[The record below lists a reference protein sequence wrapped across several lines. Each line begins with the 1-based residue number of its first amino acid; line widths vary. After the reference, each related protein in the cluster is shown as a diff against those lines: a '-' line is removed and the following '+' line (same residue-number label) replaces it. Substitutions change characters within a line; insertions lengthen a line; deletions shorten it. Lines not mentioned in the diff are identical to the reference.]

1 MFAAS
6 DDKSIDPSGL
16 FSALMDNFP
25 DMIHSVDDQGNI
37 IFFNRMALSLL
48 GYEEHQLSGMNI
60 RQLYAPEVLEAV
72 EKGFLELKQT
82 GEKRVESLFIARDG
96 TRIPVEQ
103 RTLAL
108 CDEKGSFVQTFTV
121 SRDIRKLKEMQ
132 DGMLHA
138 GRLAAIGE
146 LAAGVVH
153 DINNPLTA
161 VALANTVLQQ
171 LIDGRVS
178 MPDDLRAQ
186 ADELFAMI
194 KESTDTIENIASRLR
209 DFSRGVKDQHM
220 PVDLFDPIHD
230 ALFILGHR
238 IKTGRINVLCPV
250 VKAKY
255 WVFGDHNQIEQVFL
269 NLFANACDAM
279 AQSETRE
286 LNVDI
291 MPEVREGRAFLC
303 CTVRDTGE
311 GIKEE
316 DKGRVFNAFHTTK
329 PRGKGTGLGLSIA
342 RSILTEHG
350 GEITLQSERGKGTV
364 FSVVLPSYAY
374 RLPPT

>member
-1 MFAAS
+1 MFATQ
-6 DDKSIDPSGL
+6 DNKTIDPTGL

-37 IFFNRMALSLL
+37 IFFNQMALTLL
-48 GYEEHQLSGMNI
+48 GYEEPQLSGMNI

-82 GEKRVESLFIARDG
+82 GEKRVESLFIAHDG

-108 CDEKGSFVQTFTV
+108 CDEHGAFIQTFTV

-138 GRLAAIGE
+138 GRLAAVGE

-171 LIDGRVS
+171 LIEGRVS
-178 MPDDLRAQ
+178 MPDDVRAQ
-186 ADELFAMI
+186 ADELFATI
-194 KESTDTIENIASRLR
+194 RESTDTIESIASRLR
-209 DFSRGVKDQHM
+209 DFSRGVKDQHV
-220 PVDLFDPIHD
+220 PVDLFDPIND

-238 IKTGRINVLCPV
+238 IKTDRISVLCPV

-279 AQSETRE
+279 AQSEVRE
-286 LNVDI
+286 LSVEI
-291 MPEVREGRAFLC
+291 TPEVREGRAFLC
-303 CTVRDTGE
+303 CRVRDTGE

-316 DKGRVFNAFHTTK
+316 DQGRVFNAFHTTK

-342 RSILTEHG
+342 RSILAEHG
-350 GEITLQSERGKGTV
+350 GEIALQSARGKGTTFTV
-364 FSVVLPSYAY
+364 ALPSCAY
-374 RLPPT
+374 RLPPA